1 MPIREPVSE
10 QLLEQMKKVFGIT
23 FRDYKEHMCQSTIAL
38 LIVHLYELA
47 LVAFTLHYSS
57 GVATYS
63 VVKLKLPYLQGN
75 QEFVKMRDDVVHNLY
90 HIGDFKKRL
99 NEFLMLFSR
108 ENFEVICRECDIDF
122 SLYDELL
129 SYCNSFIFS

>member
-23 FRDYKEHMCQSTIAL
+23 FHDYKEHRCQSTIAL

-47 LVAFTLHYSS
+47 LVTFTLHYSS

-90 HIGDFKKRL
+90 HISDFKQRL

-108 ENFEVICRECDIDF
+108 ENFDVICRECDIDC

-129 SYCNSFIFS
+129 SYCNSSIFS